1 MVRRASSLQAIAGVF
16 ATDLRSWQLSLR
28 RLAFFGANEDLFG
41 GRGFLAS

>member
-28 RLAFFGANEDLFG
+28 RLAFLVRMKICLEAAAF
-41 GRGFLAS
+41 